1 MELQE
6 SIQQRSMTHVWKC
19 KSAYYGVEVE
29 QYVITPPHPTK
40 KYQDA
45 KISTRPWPL
54 SGVDTKNK
62 YCWDRIYY
70 TILDVLLI
78 YCIKKT
84 T

>member
-1 MELQE
+1 MTYVWKRKD
-6 SIQQRSMTHVWKC
+6 IQQRNMTYVLMC
-19 KSAYYGVEVE
+19 KNTSYGAEVE
-29 QYVITPPHPTK
+29 QYVITPTHPTK

-70 TILDVLLI
+70 TILDVLLL
-78 YCIKKT
+78 YC
-84 T
+84 